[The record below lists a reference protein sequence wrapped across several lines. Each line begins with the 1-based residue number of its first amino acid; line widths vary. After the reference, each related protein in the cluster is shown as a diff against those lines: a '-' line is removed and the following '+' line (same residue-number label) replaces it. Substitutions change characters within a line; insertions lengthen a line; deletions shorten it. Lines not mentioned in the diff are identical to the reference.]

1 MTDIE
6 LFFKIAESEIRR
18 KHINY
23 LKSEKCLPDSNPPEE
38 IITAQELKNLGKFK
52 FCGMPLFGLRW
63 FIGRFRYIKRLRL
76 IKRYNKG
83 IDTALNVLQRE
94 YKRFDKRLKKGENE

>member
-23 LKSEKCLPDSNPPEE
+23 LKSEKCLPNSNPPEE
-38 IITAQELKNLGKFK
+38 IITAQELKKLGKVK
-52 FCGMPLFGLRW
+52 FCGVLW
-63 FIGRFRYIKRLRL
+63 FIKRYRYIKRLRL

-94 YKRFDKRLKKGENE
+94 YKRFNKRLEKENNS

>member
-6 LFFKIAESEIRR
+6 LFFKTVESEIRR
-18 KHINY
+18 KHINF
-23 LKSEKCLPDSNPPEE
+23 LKGEKCLPSGEPPEE
-38 IITAQELKNLGKFK
+38 IISAAELKKLGKSK
-52 FCGMPLFGLRW
+52 FCGLPLFGLRW
-63 FIGRFRYIKRLRL
+63 FIERFRYIKRLRF